1 MKNEEEE
8 DHGRRESV
16 GDGDHG
22 RESRSG
28 NTRISRSLRR
38 SSSSCSASRS
48 RTNLIT
54 RSGRRTEPVQR
65 RASHSGNTN
74 TCIGF
79 CIAHTP
85 EIQINALYN

>member
-8 DHGRRESV
+8 DRGRRESV
-16 GDGDHG
+16 GDSDYG
-22 RESRSG
+22 RERTSR

-38 SSSSCSASRS
+38 SSSSRSASRS

-54 RSGRRTEPVQR
+54 RSGRRTELVQR
-65 RASHSGNTN
+65 RASHSGNDN
-74 TCIGF
+74 SGF
-79 CIAHTP
+79 YTARTP